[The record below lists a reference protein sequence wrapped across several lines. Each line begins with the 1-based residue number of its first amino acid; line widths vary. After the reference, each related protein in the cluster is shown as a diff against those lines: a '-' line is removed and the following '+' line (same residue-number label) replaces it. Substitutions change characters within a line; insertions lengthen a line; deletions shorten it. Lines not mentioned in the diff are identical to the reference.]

1 MKLRTTFG
9 WVLPSLT
16 VLAASLQ
23 AADVSP
29 VWVEYPSTSPAPASR
44 TEKTLPAAAATPA
57 ATTPASAPAAS
68 STAPVVAAPP
78 PATQTAPA
86 APQLSAAP
94 VSTMTPPLAAA
105 PVQTPAPANGNGNG
119 NGAQQ
124 TPTAPVVTAVI
135 TPRLFLFDYFKGVGE
150 DKTHFLERYDY
161 REGFSSDT
169 RTDVFADVDLDL
181 TISNADRDLFV
192 LERQGFGQHNHRG
205 KAKFSDDEIAFS
217 AQYSHYR
224 SATGGI
230 DFLFSPNEVAVGTV
244 PGGPYQTFNDDAGRF
259 DYHVDRT
266 SYGASFKVK
275 PTLLGGVAAVS
286 IDYDGYMREGNKFAP
301 FYLDNPATCP
311 GSGPC
316 ITNDA
321 DKWRG
326 INLGIDERMNKVAFN
341 IDASPKGL
349 FNINYNVSLEK
360 FTSGTADLKLFD
372 DILSPQGVA
381 VTDITS
387 TNRRGLAPFFY
398 VPDTSLVSQTL
409 QLNQRFGHTFL
420 LALGYSHS
428 SLEDDSSHPRFTAL
442 FGGPPPGLPD
452 SWEGE
457 ITTDSAFLNAS
468 WNARSNL
475 GVEGFVKYYQR
486 DNGSSFPVE
495 NVISPTAPGQLVA
508 PRINDITSIDYG
520 LAANWRPGV
529 MGSTVTLGWHRL
541 DRERD
546 LTFGAAAA
554 EHILPGQTLYR
565 EDTLSDEAYL
575 KLIARPAKGWNI
587 RLTPS
592 YTWADKTG
600 LVSEPEEALQ
610 VKSLVSYTA
619 PAGWLAS
626 GFYDYTRKQ
635 NANNTFLDA
644 GGPGLTYSQ
653 DIDSTLHSAGLTF
666 NVMPVD
672 TVNAFANLFWVQ
684 NDLSSYLFQTN
695 TERWNP
701 GVIFSL
707 IDRPNYKVDT
717 YSLGIGADWQARDKL
732 KLRGSYTFSK
742 STGDVATGVVLT
754 ELQNATGTIDSK
766 IDNTLHSISFGADYS
781 LTPKAKLRAN
791 YLYDYYD
798 DDAYSLL
805 NGGVH
810 MLSIGVSFKM

>member
-1 MKLRTTFG
+1 MKLRTTIG
-9 WVLPSLT
+9 LVLPSLT

-23 AADVSP
+23 AADVNP
-29 VWVEYPSTSPAPASR
+29 VWVEYPSVSPAPAGS
-44 TEKTLPAAAATPA
+44 TEKTIPTSVPATAPLPAT
-57 ATTPASAPAAS
+57 ATTAPAAS
-68 STAPVVAAPP
+68 STVPVTAA
-78 PATQTAPA
+78 TAPA
-86 APQLSAAP
+86 TPTVTVAPEPSVTP
-94 VSTMTPPLAAA
+94 VSTVTPPMAAA
-105 PVQTPAPANGNGNG
+105 PVQTSAPANGNGV
-119 NGAQQ
+119 QQ
-124 TPTAPVVTAVI
+124 VPAAPVVTTVI
-135 TPRLFLFDYFKGVGE
+135 TPRIFLFDYFKGVGE

-161 REGFSSDT
+161 REGFSGDI

-181 TISNADRDLFV
+181 TISNAERDLFV

-205 KAKFSDDEIAFS
+205 RAKFSDDEIAFS
-217 AQYSHYR
+217 ANYSHYR

-230 DFLFSPNEVAVGTV
+230 DYLYSPNQVAGGTV
-244 PGGPYQTFNDDAGRF
+244 PVGPYQTFNDDAGRF

-275 PTLLGGVAAVS
+275 PTVLGGVAAVS

-301 FYLDNPATCP
+301 FYMDNPASCP

-341 IDASPKGL
+341 IDASPRGL

-372 DILSPQGVA
+372 DILAPQGVA

-398 VPDTSLVSQTL
+398 VPDTSLISQTL
-409 QLNQRFGHTFL
+409 QLNKSFGHSLL
-420 LALGYSHS
+420 LAMGYSHT
-428 SLEDDSSHPRFTAL
+428 SLEDDSSHPRFTTL
-442 FGGPPPGLPD
+442 FGGPPPGQPD

-457 ITTDSAFLNAS
+457 ITTDSAFLTANWNAS
-468 WNARSNL
+468 KSV
-475 GVEGFVKYYQR
+475 GVEGHVKYYQR
-486 DNGSSFPVE
+486 DNGSSFPVD

-508 PRINDITSIDYG
+508 PRINDITSLDYG

-575 KLIARPAKGWNI
+575 KLIARPAKGWNV
-587 RLTPS
+587 RLSPS

-600 LVSEPEEALQ
+600 LVSEPEEALR

-635 NANNTFLDA
+635 NASNTFMDA
-644 GGPGLTYSQ
+644 AGPGVYNQ

-666 NVMPVD
+666 NLMPSN

-701 GVIFSL
+701 GVIFTL
-707 IDRPNYKVDT
+707 VDRPNYKVDT
-717 YSLGIGADWQARDKL
+717 YSLGLGADWQAMDKL
-732 KLRGSYTFSK
+732 KFSGSYTFSK
-742 STGDVATGVVLT
+742 STGDVASGVVLT
-754 ELQNATGTIDSK
+754 ELQNATGAVDSK
-766 IDNTLHSISFGADYS
+766 IDNTLHSISLGADYS
-781 LTPKAKLRAN
+781 LTPKTNLRAN
-791 YLYDYYD
+791 YLYDYYE

-805 NGGVH
+805 TGGVH
-810 MLSIGVSFKM
+810 MLSVGVSFKM

>member
-1 MKLRTTFG
+1 MKFKITIGL
-9 WVLPSLT
+9 VLPSFSMLT
-16 VLAASLQ
+16 ASLQ
-23 AADVSP
+23 AADVTP
-29 VWVEYPSTSPAPASR
+29 VWVEYTSTPQTIPVAAPAA
-44 TEKTLPAAAATPA
+44 TAVPATPKAAAATS
-57 ATTPASAPAAS
+57 PASPAELPASVATAPAGPTTTAAPEPAAS
-68 STAPVVAAPP
+68 PASTTV
-78 PATQTAPA
+78 PA
-86 APQLSAAP
+86 S
-94 VSTMTPPLAAA
+94 AAA
-105 PVQTPAPANGNGNG
+105 PVNTPTPANGNGT
-119 NGAQQ
+119 QV
-124 TPTAPVVTAVI
+124 PPAPVVTSVI

-150 DKTHFLERYDY
+150 NKTHFLERYEY
-161 REGFSSDT
+161 RKGFSGDT
-169 RTDVFADVDLDL
+169 RADVFADVDLDL
-181 TISNADRDLFV
+181 TINNGDRDLFV
-192 LERQGFGQHNHRG
+192 LERQGFGLHNHRG
-205 KAKFSDDEIAFS
+205 TVRFSDDEIALS
-217 AQYSHYR
+217 AHYSHYR

-230 DFLFSPNEVAVGTV
+230 DFLFSPGQVAGGTV
-244 PGGPYQTFNDDAGRF
+244 PVGPYQTFNDDAGRF

-275 PTLLGGVAAVS
+275 PTLFGGMAAVS

-301 FYLDNPATCP
+301 FYMDNPATCP

-316 ITNDA
+316 ITNDS

-349 FNINYNVSLEK
+349 LNINYNVSLEK

-372 DILSPQGVA
+372 DILAPQGVA

-409 QLNQRFGHTFL
+409 QLNKLFGHTFL

-428 SLEDDSSHPRFTAL
+428 SLEDDSSHPRFTAS
-442 FGGPPPGLPD
+442 FGGPTPGPD
-452 SWEGE
+452 NWEGE
-457 ITTDSAFLNAS
+457 ITTDSAFINAS

-486 DNGSSFPVE
+486 DNESSFPVE

-520 LAANWRPGV
+520 LAANWRPGI

-575 KLIARPAKGWNI
+575 KLIARPAKGWNV

-644 GGPGLTYSQ
+644 GGPGIYNQ

-732 KLRGSYTFSK
+732 KLSGSYTFSK

-754 ELQNATGTIDSK
+754 ELQNATGTVDSK
-766 IDNTLHSISFGADYS
+766 IDNTLHSISLGADYS
-781 LTPKAKLRAN
+781 LNPNTTLRAN
-791 YLYDYYD
+791 YLYDYYND
-798 DDAYSLL
+798 DTYSLL
-805 NGGVH
+805 TGGVH
-810 MLSIGVSFKM
+810 MLSLGVSLKM